1 MEPENL
7 YSNRLSSD
15 VNTAGTGTFLEVV
28 LSLYSL
34 THKLSRVLYLSSCY
48 D

>member
-34 THKLSRVLYLSSCY
+34 THKLRVLYLSSCY